1 MPRCRRAASGARTK
15 EIMMNKTHERYTVI
29 DDVAGAGAAAQAV
42 RAPSRYAAWLA
53 VFFAIAVGMSAW
65 LAVSKGVTDVSAAA
79 ADAQS
84 TPQVPY
90 FPSLYVNQATAVE
103 PAPPTF

>member
-1 MPRCRRAASGARTK
+1 
-15 EIMMNKTHERYTVI
+15 MNKTHERFTAI
-29 DDVAGAGAAAQAV
+29 SDAADAGAQAHEI
-42 RAPSRYAAWLA
+42 RLPGRFATWFA

-65 LAVSKGVTDVSAAA
+65 TVVSTGVTAVSAAA
-79 ADAQS
+79 ADAQA
-84 TPQVPY
+84 TPHVAY

>member
-1 MPRCRRAASGARTK
+1 
-15 EIMMNKTHERYTVI
+15 MNKTHERYTVI
-29 DDVAGAGAAAQAV
+29 NDVAGANAVAQEV
-42 RAPSRYAAWLA
+42 RAPARFAAWLA

-65 LAVSKGVTDVSAAA
+65 LVVSTGVPDVSAAA

-90 FPSLYVNQATAVE
+90 FPSLYVNRATEVE
-103 PAPPTF
+103 PAPATF